1 MLSVIWKNPSPDR
14 ISSSTSCVSLSGTCV
29 TETMFVEYNIGI
41 SDRTYPVK
49 HMVASSG
56 TEHERAALADELSAR
71 DSRVH

>member
-1 MLSVIWKNPSPDR
+1 ML
-14 ISSSTSCVSLSGTCV
+14 
-29 TETMFVEYNIGI
+29 VEYNIGI

-56 TEHERAALADELSAR
+56 TEDERAALTDELSAR